1 MKRPRNLFALAI
13 GLCFSIGAAFCMY
26 SAIEFRSTSIVTM
39 GKVIHLNSG
48 GHHPQI
54 AFNAADGQH
63 YERPAGTLE
72 SYAVGQAVAIRY
84 SPGDPAGSAI
94 IDSALDLWAPSIF
107 LLILAVAFL
116 DAGLRGETLRKG
128 LRC

>member
-1 MKRPRNLFALAI
+1 MKRPRNFFALTI
-13 GLCFSIGAAFCMY
+13 GFCFLIGAACCVY
-26 SAIEFRSTSIVTM
+26 SALEFFSTSIVTM

-54 AFNAADGQH
+54 AFDAKDGRH
-63 YERPAGTLE
+63 FDRPTGTLA
-72 SYAVGQAVAIRY
+72 SYAAGEVVPIRY
-84 SPGDPAGSAI
+84 IPGDPAGTAI
-94 IDSALDLWAPSIF
+94 IDNVIDLWAPSAF

-116 DAGLRGETLRKG
+116 DAGLRGEALRRG